1 MPALSRRLGWIA
13 VLVLV
18 LVAVP
23 LRAQDAADTSRALI
37 ARMKSDLRNLVTAQ
51 EAHYA
56 EKAMYA
62 RTLTDLGPSR
72 YRASQGLRVEIVN
85 GTSNAYGAVARI
97 EGREGSCVIHV
108 GLDESVAPRTDIE
121 KKRLPEGEPGCDGD
135 GITERARLASEAQ
148 SRVSLTLL
156 LVNKLQERRFG
167 RLGAYAPDAS
177 SLEGMRV
184 PETVRVTIELETAL
198 NREPAFLAAATDSRY
213 PGYSC
218 VIASGWA
225 RFPSGATTLAEKK
238 HAGGNSQI
246 VCDTFK

>member
-1 MPALSRRLGWIA
+1 MPPFRRPLAWLT
-13 VLVLV
+13 VLL
-18 LVAVP
+18 LVAAP
-23 LRAQDAADTSRALI
+23 LRAQSAPDTSRALI

-56 EKAMYA
+56 EKGAYA
-62 RTLTDLGPSR
+62 RTLTDLGPNR
-72 YRASQGLRVEIVN
+72 YRASRGVKVEIVN
-85 GTSNAYGAVARI
+85 AGSNAYGAVART
-97 EGREGSCVIHV
+97 EGRDGSCVIHV
-108 GLDESVAPRTDIE
+108 GLDGSVAPRTDIE

-135 GITERARLASEAQ
+135 GITERARLASEAE
-148 SRVSLTLL
+148 SRVTLTLL
-156 LVNKLQERRFG
+156 LINKLQERRFG
-167 RLGAYAPDAS
+167 RLGNYAPDAS

-184 PETVRVTIELETAL
+184 PETVSVTIELAAAP
-198 NREPAFLAAATDSRY
+198 NREPAFLAVATDSRY

-218 VIASGWA
+218 VLASGWA